1 LPARE
6 LEVVRTADLAVILRR
21 VIEEHEGD
29 RPSTRTAGGASP
41 FVSGRGW
48 ICKATG
54 VSIRTLWTILEE
66 KDEYTGLSMV
76 DRIISGLELTHV
88 WNELQVIPNP
98 NVKTYEKLMRQR
110 TAEL

>member
-1 LPARE
+1 VL
-6 LEVVRTADLAVILRR
+6 TSDLADILNR
-21 VIEEHEGD
+21 VINEHEKN
-29 RPSTRTAGGASP
+29 RPSSKTVGGASP

-54 VSIRTLWTILEE
+54 IGIRTLWTILEG
-66 KDEYTGLSMV
+66 KSEYTPLSTV
-76 DRIISGLELTHV
+76 DRILSGLEL
-88 WNELQVIPNP
+88 NYLLGRELQVIPNP